1 MFLASALAGPWP
13 LALVT
18 LLAAVMKKWGRL
30 AMTRSPRVPLSTLP
44 ARCQSGHSQRQ
55 RQDLRVLLRPPSKAR
70 CTGFEGL
77 AGLLVG
83 NAQGNAIG
91 VDDRKRFSI
100 FTALEIERLVMGTV
114 DVDNLTWF

>member
-1 MFLASALAGPWP
+1 MKR
-13 LALVT
+13 
-18 LLAAVMKKWGRL
+18 AV
-30 AMTRSPRVPLSTLP
+30 
-44 ARCQSGHSQRQ
+44 SGFT
-55 RQDLRVLLRPPSKAR
+55 RPPVTR

-91 VDDRKRFSI
+91 VDDRKLFSI
-100 FTALEIERLVMGTV
+100 FTALQIERLERLVVGTV